1 MTTPQQVELPTYE
14 TLLTEAI
21 KNLAI
26 DSGIVSAGVAANGNA
41 LADSS
46 KKWATDVHRNRLLK
60 IIKGGGAGQSAYI
73 IGNSGDALVINGVWL
88 EAIDAGATYVILGVD
103 AVQALADALGGG
115 TIISAANPLPVDI
128 TPAEKTTSQIITLAN
143 LAAAATST
151 LANCTAV
158 DLRGGPGSLTLT
170 VVATYN
176 GAAVLGLRV
185 HVRTSRD
192 NVNWD
197 TEDWDT
203 WVAGFTAGATIRETE
218 NYATDP
224 MFLRVLIENL
234 DAAQAITDLAVHA
247 SVGA

>member
-1 MTTPQQVELPTYE
+1 MTTPQQLELPSYE
-14 TLLTEAI
+14 TVLLEAI
-21 KNLAI
+21 RNIAI
-26 DSGIVSAGVAANGNA
+26 DSGIVSTAVGTGGNA
-41 LADSS
+41 LPDST
-46 KKWATDVHRNRLLK
+46 KRWVGNIHRNRLVK
-60 IIKGGGAGQSAYI
+60 IIKGQGAGQSAVI
-73 IGNSGDALVINGVWL
+73 LANSADALVINGVWL
-88 EAIDAGATYVILGVD
+88 ETIGAGALYVILGVD
-103 AVQALADALGGG
+103 DVQALADAFGGG
-115 TIISAANPLPVDI
+115 AIISATNPLPVDI
-128 TPAEKTTSQIITLAN
+128 TPAQKTTTQIINLAS

-176 GAAVLGLRV
+176 AAAVLGLRV

-192 NVNWD
+192 NANWD

-224 MFLRVLIENL
+224 MFLKVLIENL
-234 DAAQAITDLAVHA
+234 DAGQAITGLAVHS

>member
-21 KNLAI
+21 RNLAI
-26 DSGIVSAGVAANGNA
+26 DSGVTSAGVGTGGNA
-41 LADSS
+41 LTDST
-46 KKWATDVHRNRLLK
+46 KRWIGNVHRNRIVK
-60 IIKGGGAGQSAYI
+60 IIKGQGTGQSASI
-73 IGNSGDALVINGVWL
+73 LANSADAIVINGRWL
-88 EAIDAGATYVILGVD
+88 EAVGQGATYVILGVD
-103 AVQALADALGGG
+103 DVQALADAFGGG
-115 TIISAANPLPVDI
+115 TIISATNPLPVDI
-128 TPAEKTTSQIITLAN
+128 TPAQKTTTQIINLAS

-158 DLRGGPGSLTLT
+158 DLRGGPGALTLT

-176 GAAVLGLRV
+176 AAAVLGLRV
-185 HVRTSRD
+185 HIRTSRD

-203 WVAGFTAGATIRETE
+203 WVAGFTAGVIIRETE

-224 MFLRVLIENL
+224 MFLRALIENL
-234 DAAQAITDLAVHA
+234 DAGQAITDLAVHA